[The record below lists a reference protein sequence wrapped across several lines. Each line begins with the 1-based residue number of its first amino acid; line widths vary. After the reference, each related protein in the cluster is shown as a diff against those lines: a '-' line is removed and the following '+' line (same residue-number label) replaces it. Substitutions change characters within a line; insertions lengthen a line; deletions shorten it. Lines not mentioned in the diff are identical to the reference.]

1 LGHENLHL
9 IKNRGMIMQT
19 GGVVKGDGGVG
30 ALQLVEERNEL
41 GGVAGVSLEALE
53 LGLVLGRKAG

>member
-1 LGHENLHL
+1 L